1 MLDLVKTPD
10 RLRSSDNIE
19 PGLFQINSATC
30 SVLNTGGGCFLCKV
44 NFLRFPVLDIET
56 FRTLCK
62 RVIEE
67 KDPAKLEILK
77 ERMTIMLANREE
89 YPVHNP
95 DVFVN

>member
-1 MLDLVKTPD
+1 M
-10 RLRSSDNIE
+10 
-19 PGLFQINSATC
+19 
-30 SVLNTGGGCFLCKV
+30 
-44 NFLRFPVLDIET
+44 LDIET